1 MMSCYWI
8 DPDATAEVFDQQWL
22 KTGDLAY
29 QTPEVYF
36 ILAGRTTEM
45 FIRGGYNVYPLEIEG
60 IFSEHPSIAE
70 VVIIP
75 RPDDVMGEIGLA
87 FIVLEDGCSPITIDD
102 LRSFG
107 AEKLAEYKLP
117 EEIFYV
123 ESIPRNTTDKIDR
136 RELKE
141 IVKKRSG

>member
-1 MMSCYWI
+1 MSCYWN
-8 DPDATAEVFDQQWL
+8 DPEETTKVFDQQWL

-29 QTPEVYF
+29 QTPEGYF

-45 FIRGGYNVYPLEIEG
+45 YIRGGYNVYPLEVEG

-75 RPDDVMGEIGLA
+75 RPDDIMGEIGVA
-87 FIVLEDGCSPITIDD
+87 VIVLEDGCLPITIED

-107 AEKLAEYKLP
+107 LDKLAKYKLP
-117 EEIFYV
+117 EEVIYV

-141 IVKKRSG
+141 TVKTRSD

>member
-1 MMSCYWI
+1 MSCYWN
-8 DPDATAEVFDQQWL
+8 DPEETAKVFDQQWL

-29 QTPEVYF
+29 QTPEGYF

-45 FIRGGYNVYPLEIEG
+45 YIRGGYNVYPLEVEG

-75 RPDDVMGEIGLA
+75 RPDDIMGEIGVA
-87 FIVLEDGCSPITIDD
+87 VIVLEDGCLPITIED

-107 AEKLAEYKLP
+107 LDKLASYKLP
-117 EEIFYV
+117 EQVIYV
-123 ESIPRNTTDKIDR
+123 ESVPRNTTDKIDR

-141 IVKKRSG
+141 IVKMKSS